1 MLDPE
6 MRKRLAE
13 LNPTASAR
21 VASRLLEASER
32 KFWQPDA
39 AVLKALREASE
50 ELEDRLEG
58 VYEGAP
64 ACSPKPAFP

>member
-6 MRKRLAE
+6 MRQRLAE

-21 VASRLLEASER
+21 VASRLLEASDR
-32 KFWQPDA
+32 KFWQPDP
-39 AVLKALREASE
+39 AVLQALRQASE

-58 VYEGAP
+58 VFEGVTA
-64 ACSPKPAFP
+64 

>member
-6 MRKRLAE
+6 MRERLAQ

-21 VASRLLEASER
+21 VANRLLEASDRQYWTPE
-32 KFWQPDA
+32 PEM
-39 AVLKALREASE
+39 LEALRRASE

-58 VYEGAP
+58 VYEGTP
-64 ACSPKPAFP
+64 A